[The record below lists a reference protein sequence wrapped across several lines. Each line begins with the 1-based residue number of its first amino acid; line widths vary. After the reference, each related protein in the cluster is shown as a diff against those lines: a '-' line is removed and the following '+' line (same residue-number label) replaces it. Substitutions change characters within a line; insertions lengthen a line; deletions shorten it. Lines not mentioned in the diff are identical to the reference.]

1 MAVVDKKFH
10 RVALYIRVST
20 REQAEKGYSMG
31 EQEER
36 LRAYCGAMEWPVFK
50 VYADPGFSGAKM
62 DRPALRDLL
71 DDVRGGRCD
80 AVLVW
85 KLDRLSR
92 SQKDTLTL
100 IEDEFLA
107 HGVAFISMLENFDT
121 STPFGRAMVGIL
133 SVFAQ
138 LEREQIKERLAVGAE
153 GRAKAGKWHGGG
165 FDPFGYD
172 YIDGRL
178 VVNEYEA
185 MIVRE
190 IFDLYVKKK
199 WSVGRIRKK
208 MEELYKREK
217 IKRKG
222 GSTWSTDTMV
232 RSILFSPIYI
242 GRIVWKGEE
251 YPGEHEPLV
260 SRDLFEAAKRRQED
274 TAFSPR
280 GAQKNP
286 FWTSRL
292 FGGGLII
299 CGNCG
304 AAYFSKGN
312 YSGRGEKRYYR
323 PYYTC
328 YSRAKT
334 NKKMIIDPTC
344 RNKSYSVQEF
354 DALILEEIKKLAFD
368 PEEVERLIA
377 GAGSDF
383 VPAETS
389 KRAILEARRD
399 DLQKQ
404 VDRLI
409 TLCRMGGAI
418 PIQAIA
424 AQIEGL
430 QDDIEKVERAIS
442 SLPEERPEEESP
454 AAKARVLFSS
464 AVDIIDS
471 GEFEPMRELITG
483 LIDKIVITGDKI
495 DIHWSFAPAKEQEK
509 EKASV

>member
-1 MAVVDKKFH
+1 MNRKFQ
-10 RVALYIRVST
+10 RAALYIRVST
-20 REQAEKGYSMG
+20 REQAEKGYSIG

-36 LRAYCGAMEWPVFK
+36 LRAYCSAMEWTVSK
-50 VYADPGFSGAKM
+50 VHIDPGFSGAKM
-62 DRPALRDLL
+62 DRPALRDML

-80 AVLVW
+80 VVLVW

-107 HGVAFISMLENFDT
+107 HGVAFVSMLENFDT
-121 STPFGRAMVGIL
+121 STSFGRAMVGIL

-138 LEREQIKERLAVGAE
+138 LEREQIKERLAMGAE
-153 GRAKAGKWHGGG
+153 ARAKAGKWHGGG

-190 IFDLYVKKK
+190 IFDLYVNKK
-199 WSVGRIRKK
+199 WSVGRIRQK
-208 MEELYKREK
+208 MADDYKRKK
-217 IKRKG
+217 IARKG

-232 RSILFSPIYI
+232 RSVLFSPIYVGVI
-242 GRIVWKGEE
+242 TWKGEM
-251 YPGEHEPLV
+251 YPGEHEPLI
-260 SRDLFEAAKRRQED
+260 SKKMFEAALRRQED
-274 TAFSPR
+274 TAFSSR

-292 FGGGLII
+292 FGGGLIV
-299 CGNCG
+299 CGHCG

-312 YSGRGEKRYYR
+312 YSGRGENRYYR

-334 NKKMIIDPTC
+334 NKKMIIDPNC
-344 RNKSYSVQEF
+344 KNKSFPVQEF

-377 GAGSDF
+377 GAGSDA
-383 VPAETS
+383 VPEDKS
-389 KRAILEARRD
+389 KRAILTARRD
-399 DLQKQ
+399 DLKKQ
-404 VDRLI
+404 VERLI
-409 TLCRMGGAI
+409 ALCRMGGAL
-418 PIQAIA
+418 PIQDIA

-430 QDDIEKVERAIS
+430 QDDIEKAERALS
-442 SLPEERPEEESP
+442 SLPKFDPEEDNV
-454 AAKARVLFSS
+454 AVKARALFSS

-483 LIDKIVITGDKI
+483 LIDKIVINGEKI
-495 DIHWSFAPAKEQEK
+495 EIHWSFAPAPAEDKEK
-509 EKASV
+509 EKASS